1 MKLNKLAKRFRVDKP
16 AHFRL
21 SDHDPADTGGLA
33 LDKHSSEPLLAKSVA
48 RLAGFQQLLYA
59 DDRWALLVILQGM
72 DAAGKDS
79 TIKHVMSGVNPQGCD
94 VHSFKQPTSEELDH
108 DFLWREGMRLPMRG
122 RIGIFNRSYYEEVL
136 VARTHAD
143 VLEHE
148 RLPHIGKHVWKER
161 YEDICAFERHL
172 VRNGTVVLKFHL
184 HLSKE
189 EQRQRLLARLD
200 EPAKRYKFSMNDVA
214 ERALWDQY
222 MAAYE
227 HMIRHTTTAEA
238 PWFVIPADD
247 KWFARIAVASI
258 MAETLEA
265 LDLAFPEV
273 KGKALTEL
281 KKVRQALEAEAPK
294 RKH

>member
-1 MKLNKLAKRFRVDKP
+1 MKLKKLAKRFRIDKP
-16 AHFRL
+16 AHFSL
-21 SDHDPADTGGLA
+21 SDYDPADTGGLS
-33 LDKHSSEPLLAKSVA
+33 LDKHSSEPLLAESVA
-48 RLAGFQQLLYA
+48 RLAGLQQLLYA
-59 DDRWALLVILQGM
+59 DDRWAVLVVLQGM

-108 DFLWREGMRLPMRG
+108 DFLWRESMRLPTRG

-136 VARTHAD
+136 IARTHAD
-143 VLEHE
+143 VLAEE
-148 RLPHIGKHVWKER
+148 RLPHIGKHIWKER

-172 VRNGTVVLKFHL
+172 VRNGMVVLKFHL
-184 HLSKE
+184 HISKE

-200 EPAKRYKFSMNDVA
+200 EPSKRYKFSTNDVA

-227 HMIRHTTTAEA
+227 HMIRHTTTADA

-247 KWFARIAVASI
+247 KWFARIAVAAI
-258 MAETLEA
+258 MTETLEG
-265 LDLAFPEV
+265 LGLAFPEV
-273 KGKALTEL
+273 KGKALVQL

-294 RKH
+294 PKR